1 MQTKAKAHTRVTMAE
16 QKSSRYK
23 HEDRPYSCDRH
34 SSDRTDG
41 GGINHSNGN
50 RRKHIRWR
58 RLEKLFYCL
67 SWLSYS
73 AAVIIFLSGVV
84 FHSASAE
91 DIISGVNERHL
102 QLKYIELCAIFLVGL
117 VLSTCA
123 DRAKDKATKED

>member
-1 MQTKAKAHTRVTMAE
+1 MQTKAKSHTRATMAE
-16 QKSSRYK
+16 QKSIASRYK
-23 HEDRPYSCDRH
+23 HEDRLYSND
-34 SSDRTDG
+34 
-41 GGINHSNGN
+41 HSNGN
-50 RRKHIRWR
+50 GRKHIRWR

-67 SWLSYS
+67 SCLSYG

-91 DIISGVNERHL
+91 DIISGVNERYL

-123 DRAKDKATKED
+123 DRAKDRAVKED

>member
-1 MQTKAKAHTRVTMAE
+1 MQTEAKAHTRATMAE
-16 QKSSRYK
+16 QKSIVS
-23 HEDRPYSCDRH
+23 RH
-34 SSDRTDG
+34 SSDRINGDG
-41 GGINHSNGN
+41 VNHSNGN

-58 RLEKLFYCL
+58 KLEKLFYCL

-91 DIISGVNERHL
+91 DIISGVNERYL